1 MSVRIAFAAALRLL
15 RTGCG
20 LKQDD
25 LSGSL
30 TQSHVSQIENGKTSP
45 SLEAIIEL
53 SDALKLHPVALMAL
67 VCAAQEKRTASD
79 VLEIAEKDLQS
90 KSLLKVAIA
99 LEKEERPHPRVTAA
113 ALARDKVQTL
123 KEQGHSQAQ
132 IARELGMAESTV
144 RRHWHRSG

>member
-1 MSVRIAFAAALRLL
+1 M
-15 RTGCG
+15 
-20 LKQDD
+20 
-25 LSGSL
+25 
-30 TQSHVSQIENGKTSP
+30 SQIENGKTSP

-67 VCAAQEKRTASD
+67 VCAAQEKLTASD

-90 KSLLKVAIA
+90 KSLLKVTIA

-113 ALARDKVQTL
+113 ALARDKVQAL
-123 KEQGHSQAQ
+123 KEQGHSQAE
-132 IARELGMAESTV
+132 IARKLGMAESTV

>member
-15 RTGCG
+15 RTGRG

-45 SLEAIIEL
+45 SLEVIIEL

-67 VCAAQEKRTASD
+67 VCAAQEKLTASD
-79 VLEIAEKDLQS
+79 VLEIAEKIFS
-90 KSLLKVAIA
+90 RSLYS
-99 LEKEERPHPRVTAA
+99 R
-113 ALARDKVQTL
+113 
-123 KEQGHSQAQ
+123 SQLPWKKRKDPILVLRQ
-132 IARELGMAESTV
+132 QL
-144 RRHWHRSG
+144 

>member
-15 RTGCG
+15 RTGRG

-67 VCAAQEKRTASD
+67 VCAAQEKLTASD

-90 KSLLKVAIA
+90 KSLLKVTIA

-113 ALARDKVQTL
+113 ALARDKVQAL
-123 KEQGHSQAQ
+123 KEQGHSQAE
-132 IARELGMAESTV
+132 IARKLGMAESTV
-144 RRHWHRSG
+144 RRHWHRQS